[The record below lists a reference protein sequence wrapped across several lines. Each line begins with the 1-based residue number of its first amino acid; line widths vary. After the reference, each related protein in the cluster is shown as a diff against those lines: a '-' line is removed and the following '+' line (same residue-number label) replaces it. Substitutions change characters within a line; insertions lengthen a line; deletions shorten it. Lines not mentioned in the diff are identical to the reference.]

1 MNNEYSRQEHMK
13 RNVFKKLRWF
23 CYTALALCV
32 LWGILYFGN
41 MIRSFMGI
49 DEWPMSRIDW
59 AEQGVL
65 KISILALHS
74 LSIIVMIALCITML
88 INTLRK
94 IREDIV
100 FPRNNEKLLF
110 WLVLVDFVYH
120 LSHTNLR
127 ILWDNQAVFHIN
139 YEIMLMP
146 FLLLFFAFMYQI
158 AADAV
163 EENHLTI

>member
-1 MNNEYSRQEHMK
+1 MK

-41 MIRSFMGI
+41 MIRSFMGF

-65 KISILALHS
+65 KISIPALHS

-139 YEIMLMP
+139 YESMLMP